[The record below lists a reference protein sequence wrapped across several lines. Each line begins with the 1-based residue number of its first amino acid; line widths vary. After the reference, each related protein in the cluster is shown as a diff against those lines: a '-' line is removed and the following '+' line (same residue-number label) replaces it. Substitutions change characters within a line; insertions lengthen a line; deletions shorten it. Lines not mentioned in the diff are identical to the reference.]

1 MNYVLYIKIFRSG
14 ALSAIYLSHGRDIHP
29 NLFSLCILEPVALW
43 VAPLPL
49 GLLLAANF
57 FLKGATLAP
66 WATRC
71 DDADADAGTSS
82 FAPH

>member
-1 MNYVLYIKIFRSG
+1 LG
-14 ALSAIYLSHGRDIHP
+14 
-29 NLFSLCILEPVALW
+29 
-43 VAPLPL
+43 PLPL

-57 FLKGATLAP
+57 FLKCATLAP